1 MQISG
6 RVAAVNKNAVPV
18 PEAAGGVQVT
28 GVRGQPVPAVGRDH
42 QTARAFIALRIVE
55 FETRKI
61 KTVGGLT
68 DQQGVQTPG
77 AHGPAQPVATGGID
91 CLHILYLL
99 RPPSGGAR
107 PCYSVVP
114 RMKSP
119 VPRPPR
125 AWARLT
131 ALASGFI
138 HQNMSQPRSSLLT
151 VLDLVPFGQT
161 GQESRFFALRLTH
174 PEWEQWRPGQFVM
187 VRPTSFG
194 LEIPWARPLGI
205 CHMTARH
212 MICFFQVQGRGTRRM
227 AELKA
232 GDTVRVWGPLGNGF
246 AVEPDTPTLL
256 LAGGMGIVPF
266 VGYVN
271 EHPKPWNVTMLFG
284 HREPLSCYPVD
295 SINEHVPLDSLREHT
310 PGDLDNFIFSLQE
323 RMREYAEQNGLVLA
337 CGPLPFL
344 RTVQKFAGELG
355 VRTQLSLENR
365 MGCGVGA
372 CLGCVVR
379 TTEAW
384 PVPAKRGGLI
394 QVCNQGPVFWSH
406 HIEL

>member
-1 MQISG
+1 MLSRSEREEYACVSLPVTLRLFYKIRLSRAG
-6 RVAAVNKNAVPV
+6 AAALLHEKTADFAKFPQN
-18 PEAAGGVQVT
+18 
-28 GVRGQPVPAVGRDH
+28 QPPPSCRLCRLSSRK
-42 QTARAFIALRIVE
+42 QARK
-55 FETRKI
+55 TRFTNIRRLK
-61 KTVGGLT
+61 
-68 DQQGVQTPG
+68 
-77 AHGPAQPVATGGID
+77 QPFD
-91 CLHILYLL
+91 CLG
-99 RPPSGGAR
+99 RPREP
-107 PCYSVVP
+107 
-114 RMKSP
+114 
-119 VPRPPR
+119 
-125 AWARLT
+125 RLT
-131 ALASGFI
+131 VPASGFI
-138 HQNMSQPRSSLLT
+138 EQSMSQPRSSLLT

-232 GDTVRVWGPLGNGF
+232 GDTVRVWGPLGNSF

-284 HREPLSCYPVD
+284 HREPISCYPVD

-310 PGDLDNFIFSLQE
+310 SGDLDNFIFSLQE

-344 RTVQKFAGELG
+344 RTVRKFAGELG

-379 TTEAW
+379 TTDAW